1 MGKGRK
7 HSATPSSSAGDGMG
21 TSIPASPL
29 LRVLLSTMQGAPPHE
44 RRSTP
49 AKPRGTKGTR
59 CIHVGIYVVLMLY
72 AYWYLYTFYY
82 SCWYLCCTKGTRG
95 CGRGRAVAATP
106 SEVEATQSP
115 PPLQADSPEHMTSR
129 VDSSEVEAT
138 RSPVHEPRV
147 DEPQVDEPLTHE
159 TRVPEASF
167 HTTAEHSRDE
177 GTSQETQW
185 DPWQSQLAML
195 VATRSWVR
203 GIPSTSVVVRGSRSC
218 RRPPSRGGRLCQM
231 GTSKLIYSYLTFYL
245 HVF

>member
-1 MGKGRK
+1 MVGKGRK
-7 HSATPSSSAGDGMG
+7 HSAAASSSAGDGMG

-29 LRVLLSTMQGAPPHE
+29 RRVLLSTLQGAPPV
-44 RRSTP
+44 RGGRPP

-95 CGRGRAVAATP
+95 GGRGRAVAAMP
-106 SEVEATQSP
+106 SSRP
-115 PPLQADSPEHMTSR
+115 PQANSPEHMNSR

-147 DEPQVDEPLTHE
+147 DEPSTHE

-167 HTTAEHSRDE
+167 QATPEQSRDE

-185 DPWQSQLAML
+185 D
-195 VATRSWVR
+195 T
-203 GIPSTSVVVRGSRSC
+203 
-218 RRPPSRGGRLCQM
+218 
-231 GTSKLIYSYLTFYL
+231 
-245 HVF
+245 